1 MEVIGWQQCTDLKA
15 CSLPDS
21 VHKVPVNLDESE
33 RSRTGGMISCS
44 ISVRAHQMLC
54 KDQDLVIPKAGIG
67 RDRPTLPVTFHPEK
81 IQHDWDS
88 EKRSFHFSVFALERS
103 EEMMEGK
110 QRQTEALDEFYILCL
125 VMNDLWEIY
134 SRLNMHR
141 GWGVNSLIHGRRN
154 IQGCTYMGTG
164 LWNETNSVNVHWKT
178 ASFNLRLFMG
188 KRFYQ
193 LVRINTVVWSRVRN
207 KSCETLNFKELWC
220 HMRPWTESLVR
231 FLIQHFCY

>member
-1 MEVIGWQQCTDLKA
+1 MQRSGFSHSQSRNRSWSPNPVCH
-15 CSLPDS
+15 LPPWKDS
-21 VHKVPVNLDESE
+21 E
-33 RSRTGGMISCS
+33 
-44 ISVRAHQMLC
+44 
-54 KDQDLVIPKAGIG
+54 
-67 RDRPTLPVTFHPEK
+67 
-81 IQHDWDS
+81 DWDS
-88 EKRSFHFSVFALERS
+88 ERRSFHFSVFALERS

-110 QRQTEALDEFYILCL
+110 QRQTEELDEFYILCL

-134 SRLNMHR
+134 RRLNMHW

-164 LWNETNSVNVHWKT
+164 LWNEINSVNLHWKT
-178 ASFNLRLFMG
+178 VSFNRRLFMG

-193 LVRINTVVWSRVRN
+193 LVWINIVVRARVQN

-220 HMRPWTESLVR
+220 HMWPWTESLVQ